1 MKKKGAK
8 KLKLSAE
15 TLRTLT
21 PLDLQNAAGGLPWTE
36 TCNCCTFS
44 CQTRDTRC
52 SCESTCWEP

>member
-15 TLRTLT
+15 TLRNLT

-36 TCNCCTFS
+36 TCDCCTVS
-44 CQTRDTRC
+44 CQSRETRC
-52 SCESTCWEP
+52 NTCESCL